1 MCFETRPNA
10 KPKPLAAILELSF
23 QKTHKVTEN
32 RYRLTP
38 YRLLVLWSLP
48 IFFLAFFLF
57 LFFSK
62 FGTIYE
68 AKFIDILA
76 FTLLIL
82 FSVGTFVFLF
92 FNHLPLAR
100 QTELIIQG
108 KLLTIVRDGKVE
120 RIDFSEITSIK
131 EYTAKKLPWG
141 FIMKWSLKT
150 NEKEY
155 IISSLTISQ
164 LDFERYFHDKTET
177 KVSLFPTV

>member
-1 MCFETRPNA
+1 V
-10 KPKPLAAILELSF
+10 KAI
-23 QKTHKVTEN
+23 
-32 RYRLTP
+32 RYRITP

-48 IFFLAFFLF
+48 IFFLTFIL
-57 LFFSK
+57 LVFFSK
-62 FGTIYE
+62 FDTIYE
-68 AKFIDILA
+68 ARRIDIIA

-100 QTELIIQG
+100 QTELVIQG
-108 KLLTIVRDGKVE
+108 KLLTIIRGGKVE
-120 RIDFSEITSIK
+120 RINYSEITSIK
-131 EYTAKKLPWG
+131 EYSAKRLPWG

-164 LDFERYFHDKTET
+164 LNFERHVNDKTET
-177 KVSLFPTV
+177 KVLLFPKVEYCRQRSGHG